1 VEWLATR
8 LQEAL
13 PMLRRSLPSLLA
25 LVLLCG
31 TVQAQSGGEAELA
44 LGRAAFA
51 QKDWISAIEHFSRAT
66 GALDPEKDR
75 EALADAYLQLGLSYL
90 TGLDRPAQAL
100 PAFVKSAEL
109 AASPA
114 TAWLWASMAA
124 DKLGR
129 TEEAAQYKERAMPP
143 SVAREE
149 APPPPA
155 TIELQVA
162 EPAPEPVPAVPEPE
176 PVPAPAPP
184 APPAA
189 ETQSV
194 PAAAAEPLVPEP
206 RPEAR
211 PAEPDAFQHFFGKKD
226 EPKREEPK
234 AAEPAPANA
243 EPKPAPD
250 AFQHFFGGK
259 KDGKPEEKGKG
270 EPASEKKPEPK
281 VDAFDYFFG
290 KKRKAA
296 GAGEEKKPAEPT
308 EESATPPPA
317 LD

>member
-1 VEWLATR
+1 M
-8 LQEAL
+8 
-13 PMLRRSLPSLLA
+13 PRRSLPFLLA
-25 LVLLCG
+25 LVLLGG
-31 TVQAQSGGEAELA
+31 TVHAQSGGEGDLA
-44 LGRAAFA
+44 LGREAVA

-66 GALDPEKDR
+66 GALDPQKDR

-109 AASPA
+109 AAAPA
-114 TAWLWASMAA
+114 TAWLWAAMAA

-149 APPPPA
+149 PAPPVSVEVQA
-155 TIELQVA
+155 A
-162 EPAPEPVPAVPEPE
+162 EPEPVPAAPEPE

-184 APPAA
+184 APPA
-189 ETQSV
+189 EEMQSV
-194 PAAAAEPLVPEP
+194 PAAAAEPLEP
-206 RPEAR
+206 APKPEAQ
-211 PAEPDAFQHFFGKKD
+211 PDAFQHFFGKKD
-226 EPKREEPK
+226 EPDPK
-234 AAEPAPANA
+234 PPKPTEPAPANA

-259 KDGKPEEKGKG
+259 KDGKSAEKARPK
-270 EPASEKKPEPK
+270 PAEEKKPEAKK

-290 KKRKAA
+290 KKKEA
-296 GAGEEKKPAEPT
+296 EEKKPPM
-308 EESATPPPA
+308 
-317 LD
+317 

>member
-1 VEWLATR
+1 
-8 LQEAL
+8 
-13 PMLRRSLPSLLA
+13 MLRRSLPSLLV
-25 LVLLCG
+25 LVLLG
-31 TVQAQSGGEAELA
+31 GPVYAQSGGDAELT
-44 LGRAAFA
+44 LGREAVA

-100 PAFVKSAEL
+100 SAFVKSAEL

-114 TAWLWASMAA
+114 TAWIWASMAA

-143 SVAREE
+143 SVAQEE
-149 APPPPA
+149 PAPPA
-155 TIELQVA
+155 SVEIQVA
-162 EPAPEPVPAVPEPE
+162 EPEPAAAPEPEI
-176 PVPAPAPP
+176 PAPAPP

-206 RPEAR
+206 RPEAP

-259 KDGKPEEKGKG
+259 KDGKPEEKGKEG
-270 EPASEKKPEPK
+270 AKAAEPAVEKKPAEK

-290 KKRKAA
+290 KKKKA
-296 GAGEEKKPAEPT
+296 EEKKPQEPK
-308 EESATPPPA
+308 APPPGSP
-317 LD
+317 

>member
-1 VEWLATR
+1 
-8 LQEAL
+8 
-13 PMLRRSLPSLLA
+13 MLRRPLPFLLA
-25 LVLLCG
+25 LILLCG

-44 LGRAAFA
+44 LGREAAA

-114 TAWLWASMAA
+114 TAWIWASMAA

-155 TIELQVA
+155 IEVQ
-162 EPAPEPVPAVPEPE
+162 
-176 PVPAPAPP
+176 
-184 APPAA
+184 
-189 ETQSV
+189 
-194 PAAAAEPLVPEP
+194 AAEPLVPEP

-234 AAEPAPANA
+234 AVEPAPANA

-259 KDGKPEEKGKG
+259 KDGKAEEKGKG

-290 KKRKAA
+290 KKKRA
-296 GAGEEKKPAEPT
+296 EEKKPP
-308 EESATPPPA
+308 ESEAPPS
-317 LD
+317 

>member
-1 VEWLATR
+1 
-8 LQEAL
+8 
-13 PMLRRSLPSLLA
+13 MLRRSLPSLLV
-25 LVLLCG
+25 LVLLG
-31 TVQAQSGGEAELA
+31 GPVYAQSGGDAELA
-44 LGRAAFA
+44 LGREAVA

-143 SVAREE
+143 SIAREE

-155 TIELQVA
+155 IEVQAA
-162 EPAPEPVPAVPEPE
+162 EPAPEPVPALPEPE

-206 RPEAR
+206 RPEAP

-226 EPKREEPK
+226 EPKRDEPK

-259 KDGKPEEKGKG
+259 KEGKPEEKGKA
-270 EPASEKKPEPK
+270 EPAAEKKPAEK

-290 KKRKAA
+290 KKKKA
-296 GAGEEKKPAEPT
+296 EEKEKPA
-308 EESATPPPA
+308 PPP
-317 LD
+317 L